1 MKKIFLALSILLLI
15 TGCFKEKKDPPFA
28 STLAVTDITKTSA
41 VVMAKVEGV
50 DVNERGVVY
59 GKTSNPTTN
68 DTKAQ
73 SGNGIGGFDVNITG
87 LTPNT
92 TYHVRVYA
100 MNSEGIGYGDDKE
113 FKTLPNDD
121 DTTDPGDDDTLAT
134 VMMNSPTDDD
144 ITHNTTIVM
153 AEITDDGGSDVTDRG
168 FVWIG
173 ESGGGNPTLENA
185 FKVAVG
191 TGEGAFE
198 TIIADLASNT
208 GYIVRAYAINSKGV
222 SYSNAIT
229 WSTKEEPVA
238 IKDSCQIKTITKVA
252 TDLTLYSNYI
262 TGFNKTFDE
271 HNRPTLLT
279 IEYIGGNAFG
289 NTLNVNIVYNGTNPL
304 PSSIIYDFNTYQLVL
319 QEDGSIEWQI
329 IDSGGDAWGL
339 TFNEDSLVTKFTAFG
354 REALFAYNDNKVL
367 TAYTTPH
374 NGPMIVLVG
383 ENGEH
388 TRIGNVTFSYTT
400 EEVKYAYYHPIV
412 PLPPFDA
419 SGGGMYVLNDNAI
432 PYLIADMMHWIP
444 RPKHVRTVAFWR
456 DSFGNNIHQRYQDH
470 FIEQIGQTQDFKMT
484 KYDVFDE
491 NRGELIGTQHLTWH
505 CTP

>member
-1 MKKIFLALSILLLI
+1 MKNIFLALSILFLI

-41 VVMAKVEGV
+41 LVMAKVEGE

-59 GKTSNPTTN
+59 SKTSNPTTN
-68 DTKAQ
+68 DTKVQ

-134 VMMNSPTDDD
+134 VMMNAPTDDD
-144 ITHNTTIVM
+144 ITHNTTIVK
-153 AEITDDGGSDVTDRG
+153 AEITDDGGSDVTERG

-173 ESGGGNPTLENA
+173 EASGGNPTLENA

-198 TIIADLASNT
+198 TTIADLASNT
-208 GYIVRAYAINSKGV
+208 GYIARAYAINSTGV
-222 SYSNAIT
+222 SYSNAVM
-229 WSTKEEPVA
+229 WSTKEEPVE
-238 IKDSCQIKTITKVA
+238 IQDSCQIKTISKISS
-252 TDLTLYSNYI
+252 DTLYSNYI

-271 HNRPTLLT
+271 LNRPTLLT
-279 IEYIGGNAFG
+279 IEYVGGNGFG
-289 NTLNVNIVYNGTNPL
+289 NTLNVNIVYNGTDRL

-329 IDSGGDAWGL
+329 IDSAGDEWGL
-339 TFNEDSLVTKFTAFG
+339 TFNEDSLVTKFSGLG
-354 REALFAYNDNKVL
+354 REALFAYNDNKIL
-367 TAYTTPH
+367 TAYTTPQ
-374 NGPMIVLVG
+374 NGPMIVSLR
-383 ENGEH
+383 ENGDLER
-388 TRIGNVTFSYTT
+388 TGNAVFEYTS
-400 EEVKYAYYHPIV
+400 EDVKYAYYHPIV
-412 PLPPFDA
+412 PLPPVDA
-419 SGGGMYVLNDNAI
+419 SGGGMFVLNDNAI
-432 PYLIADMMHWIP
+432 PYLIADIMHWIP
-444 RPKHVRTVAFWR
+444 RPKHVRTSVLWR
-456 DSFGNNIHQRYQDH
+456 DSFGSNVYQKYQNH
-470 FIEQIGQTQDFKMT
+470 SIEQISETQDFKIT
-484 KYDVFDE
+484 KYDVFDVY
-491 NRGELIGTQHLTWH
+491 RDELVGTQHLTWH
-505 CTP
+505 CIP